1 MKRQPKSVNVMAG
14 LRPLPEP
21 APAVK
26 TSGLSNKVQAATA
39 MQNFCYLTAADLVPN
54 SRNPRSEIDGPGLG
68 DLIDSITAKGILEP
82 LIVRPLGT
90 PTASGARF
98 EVVAGGRRFAAAV
111 KIGMRTIPVI
121 VRDLTD
127 DEAYDVLLIENL
139 QREDLTDHDEAVSFH
154 AFLNRHGKKAAEEL
168 SQRTGIPVPYI
179 RRHVA
184 VLDLPPVLRE
194 DWKKGRATFSHLEQF
209 LRITKNLDE
218 FKKIYADFRRDRDRW
233 SVDRLRSH
241 INNLALDLGF
251 SKFDLTACRTC
262 GHNGIVQKSLFDLG
276 EGKARCL
283 NAKCYLER
291 QGKWFKEHWAETAEA
306 KKYKT
311 RGFRF
316 YDSLDW
322 NDFEGIHTDPP
333 TKCLECDS
341 FVSLIDSK
349 GKIERY
355 AQACIG
361 DKACYKQR
369 RQAER
374 AKEEG
379 VGKKKT
385 EGDGPR
391 VSWHGEF
398 FRQQFYRRRI
408 AEVLAGKPVDHMLP
422 RLAIITL
429 ARQSHPAKESAANV
443 LGLGSR
449 GLYIEDE
456 KIVEAVLKL
465 GDKDWDKISATLGA
479 AVVAV
484 MVEGEY
490 KNGYDTGDFPT
501 GCRRLVAEHLGIDIG
516 KEWTVT
522 KEYLQRKTIREILAF
537 VKKSGIEAEL
547 LKKHPVRWAYP
558 SKLKKAA
565 LIEDILHS
573 DLNLVGRVPE
583 EVIGKKTK
591 EGK

>member
-1 MKRQPKSVNVMAG
+1 MKKKKTEKPV
-14 LRPLPEP
+14 PET
-21 APAVK
+21 APAAK
-26 TSGLSNKVQAATA
+26 TSGLSAKVQAATA
-39 MQNFCYLTAADLVPN
+39 AQEFCYLTAVDLVPN
-54 SRNPRSEIDGPGLG
+54 SRNPRSEIDGPGFG
-68 DLIDSITAKGILEP
+68 DLIDSIAAKGILEP

-90 PTASGARF
+90 PTAGGARF

-111 KIGMRTIPVI
+111 RLGMTQIPVL
-121 VRDLTD
+121 VRNLTD

-139 QREDLTDHDEAVSFH
+139 QRQDLTDYDEAVSFR
-154 AFLNRHGKKAAEEL
+154 AFLSRHGKKADDL
-168 SQRTGIPVPYI
+168 SARTGIPTPYI

-184 VLDLPPVLRE
+184 VLDLPLALQE

-209 LRITKNLDE
+209 LRITKNQDE
-218 FKKIYADFRRDRDRW
+218 FKKTYADFRRDLDEW
-233 SVDRLRSH
+233 SVNRLRSH
-241 INNLALDLGF
+241 INNLALDLGI

-262 GHNGIVQKSLFDLG
+262 GHNGIVQKSLFDIG

-283 NAKCYLER
+283 DRTCYLEK
-291 QGKWFKEHWAETAEA
+291 QGKWFKEHWMETREA

-316 YDSLDW
+316 HDSVNW
-322 NDFEGIHTDPP
+322 NDFEAIYTDPP

-341 FVSLIDSK
+341 FVSLIDLK

-361 DKACYKQR
+361 DKACYKQSR
-369 RQAER
+369 RAER

-379 VGKKKT
+379 GGKKKSA
-385 EGDGPR
+385 GDGPR

-429 ARQSHPAKESAANV
+429 ARRSHPAKEAVAKE
-443 LGLGSR
+443 LGLTSR
-449 GLYIEDE
+449 SLYIEDE
-456 KIVEAVLKL
+456 KVVEAVLKL
-465 GDKDWDKISATLGA
+465 GDKDWGKISATLGA

-484 MVEGEY
+484 MVEGEF

-516 KEWTVT
+516 KEWAVT
-522 KEYLQRKTIREILAF
+522 EEYLQRKTIREILAF

-547 LKKHPVRWAYP
+547 QKLYPTLWGTP
-558 SKLKKAA
+558 SKLKKAG
-565 LIEDILHS
+565 LIDGILHS
-573 DLNLVGRVPE
+573 GLQLIGRVPE
-583 EVIGKKTK
+583 EVIGKKR
-591 EGK
+591 